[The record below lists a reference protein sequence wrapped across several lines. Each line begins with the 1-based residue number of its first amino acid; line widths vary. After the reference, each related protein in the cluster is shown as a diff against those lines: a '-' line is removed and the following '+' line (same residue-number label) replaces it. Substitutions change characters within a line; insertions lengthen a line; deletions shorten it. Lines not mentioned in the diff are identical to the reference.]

1 LAPGIAAGFMLLL
14 CVGLL
19 ALAASPELHH
29 RLHKDAQS
37 ASHACV
43 ITQLEQQGLLS
54 GIALVTAPLPDLVPS
69 ASFPNPELFVPST
82 RDYRLS
88 PSRAPPVL
96 LSHLTV
102 AG

>member
-1 LAPGIAAGFMLLL
+1 MLLL
-14 CVGLL
+14 WVGLL

-29 RLHKDAQS
+29 RVHKDAQS
-37 ASHACV
+37 ASHTCV

-54 GIALVTAPLPDLVPS
+54 GIALVTAPLPELVPVAPFS
-69 ASFPNPELFVPST
+69 SSEIFVPSS
-82 RDYRLS
+82 RAYRFS

-96 LSHLTV
+96 LSRLTV